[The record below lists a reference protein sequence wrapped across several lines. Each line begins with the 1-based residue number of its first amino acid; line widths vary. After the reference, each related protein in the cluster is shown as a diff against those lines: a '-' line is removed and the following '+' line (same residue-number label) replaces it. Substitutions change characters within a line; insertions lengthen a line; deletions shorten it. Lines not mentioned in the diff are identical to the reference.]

1 MHGKPIDI
9 WALGITL
16 YILAYKKFPFE
27 SKDNNILELYEKIA
41 NNNVEFPERPRRSP
55 LLKCLIRKCLEKDP
69 NKRITAESL
78 MNRFIKNNHEHLYRA
93 LKKIRITKQDQI
105 NSINFFCTDCTV
117 VFKSAGH
124 KFKKKINIDSFKY
137 RKYKGKIYNLFKKGY
152 DKAVHTQIKNPFHKL
167 KNKIPFFDKVNKNY
181 KSLKQKCLK
190 NYKKYKLKE
199 DS

>member
-16 YILAYKKFPFE
+16 YILAYKIFPFE
-27 SKDNNILELYEKIA
+27 SKNNNILELYEKIA

-93 LKKIRITKQDQI
+93 
-105 NSINFFCTDCTV
+105 S
-117 VFKSAGH
+117 
-124 KFKKKINIDSFKY
+124 
-137 RKYKGKIYNLFKKGY
+137 
-152 DKAVHTQIKNPFHKL
+152 
-167 KNKIPFFDKVNKNY
+167 
-181 KSLKQKCLK
+181 
-190 NYKKYKLKE
+190 
-199 DS
+199 